1 MLPSD
6 EAERGGCRS
15 AEQRARFSQIT
26 ATRPAEPFMPV
37 GLLTLELHIPD
48 AHSLKDKRQIVRSLK
63 DRLRRHFNVA
73 VAEMEYQDVWS
84 RSIIGVVTLSTAEQH
99 VEESLQSVLREAD
112 RLLGPVLVNH
122 VVEMI

>member
-1 MLPSD
+1 
-6 EAERGGCRS
+6 
-15 AEQRARFSQIT
+15 
-26 ATRPAEPFMPV
+26 MPV

-73 VAEMEYQDVWS
+73 VAEMEYQDVWQ
-84 RSIIGVVTLSTAEQH
+84 RSIIGVVTLSTAERH
-99 VEESLQSVLREAD
+99 VEESLQLVLREAD
-112 RLLGPVLVNH
+112 RLLGPVLINH

>member
-15 AEQRARFSQIT
+15 EEQRARFSQIT

-73 VAEMEYQDVWS
+73 VAEMEYQEVWQ

-99 VEESLQSVLREAD
+99 VEERSEERRVGKECRSRWS
-112 RLLGPVLVNH
+112 PYH
-122 VVEMI
+122 

>member
-1 MLPSD
+1 LLRRQD
-6 EAERGGCRS
+6 
-15 AEQRARFSQIT
+15 
-26 ATRPAEPFMPV
+26 PAELLMPV
-37 GLLTLELHIPD
+37 GILTLELHIPD

-73 VAEMEYQDVWS
+73 VAEMEYQEVWQ
-84 RSIIGVVTLSTAEQH
+84 RSIIAVVTLSTAEQH

>member
-1 MLPSD
+1 MP
-6 EAERGGCRS
+6 
-15 AEQRARFSQIT
+15 QRRAARPLRANKLQP
-26 ATRPAEPFMPV
+26 RPAEPLMPV

-73 VAEMEYQDVWS
+73 VAEMEYQEVWQ

-99 VEESLQSVLREAD
+99 VEESLQLVLREAD